1 VANDQQVASSS
12 GAQDEHAVDAQK
24 RAAAEAAALLVED
37 GMRVGLGT
45 GTTAAYLFPA
55 LARRALSG
63 IRCVPSSPATEAAA
77 NAVDLPLATLEE
89 LGGEL
94 EIAIDGADQIDPR
107 GWLVKGRGGA
117 QAREKILAAAAKRF
131 VVIASA
137 GKAVDALG
145 PPVPLEVMR
154 FGAPYTLAALSPSR
168 PRDTG
173 PSPDGNM
180 IADYFGPFD
189 DPAALAARISAT
201 PGVVAHGLFEP
212 ALVSDILIAGPDG
225 LAHRVLEVG

>member
-1 VANDQQVASSS
+1 VARDQQVASSPS
-12 GAQDEHAVDAQK
+12 PRDEPAIEAQK
-24 RAAAEAAALLVED
+24 QAAAEAAALLVED

-55 LARRALSG
+55 LARRSLSH

-77 NAVDLPLATLEE
+77 SALGLPLASLEE

-137 GKAVDALG
+137 EKAVDELG

-154 FGAPYTLAALSPSR
+154 FGAPYTLGALSPSR
-168 PRDTG
+168 LRDVG
-173 PSPDGNM
+173 PSPDGNL
-180 IADYFGPFD
+180 IADYFGTFD
-189 DPAALAARISAT
+189 DPGALATRISAT

-212 ALVSDILIAGPDG
+212 ALVSDVLIAGPDG
-225 LAHRVLEVG
+225 VSHRVIAGG

>member
-1 VANDQQVASSS
+1 VANDR
-12 GAQDEHAVDAQK
+12 EAVSPAGPRDAPPVEEQK
-24 RAAAEAAALLVED
+24 RAAADAAALLVED

-45 GTTAAYLFPA
+45 GTTAAYLLPA
-55 LARRALSG
+55 LARRALAG

-77 NAVDLPLATLEE
+77 SALGLPLASLEE

-94 EIAIDGADQIDPR
+94 EIAIDGADQIDPQ

-137 GKAVDALG
+137 EKAVSELG

-154 FGAPYTLAALSPSR
+154 FGAPYTLAALSPSSV
-168 PRDTG
+168 RDTG
-173 PSPDGNM
+173 PSPDGNL
-180 IADYFGPFD
+180 IADYLGPFD
-189 DPAALAARISAT
+189 DPAALAARISST

-225 LAHRVLEVG
+225 VSHRVVSRS

>member
-1 VANDQQVASSS
+1 MANDQQVASSS
-12 GAQDEHAVDAQK
+12 GAQDEHSVEAQK

-55 LARRALSG
+55 LARRSLSD

-77 NAVDLPLATLEE
+77 NAVGLPLATLDD

-94 EIAIDGADQIDPR
+94 EIAIDGADQIDPG

-137 GKAVDALG
+137 EKAVDTLG

-154 FGAPYTLAALSPSR
+154 FGASYTLAALSPSR
-168 PRDTG
+168 VRDTR
-173 PSPDGNM
+173 PSPDGNV
-180 IADYFGPFD
+180 IADYFGAFD
-189 DPAALAARISAT
+189 DPAALAARFSAT

-212 ALVSDILIAGPDG
+212 ALVSDILIAGADG
-225 LAHRVLEVG
+225 VAHGVVGGG